1 MHFIEEVVHHIQ
13 MEIFIGVFT
22 HKATVKEIHELNKSR
37 TNSILISSSRRKA
50 FPEHAKKNIVERE
63 QTHNGANLLIG
74 RVERSQLIL
83 IRMSSM
89 LMHTMTNWH
98 TKTLESIVQQLSKF
112 IEVGLTHVVS
122 CHPLE
127 GESLIFL
134 KGKGSIELLNDLLI
148 VVTLN
153 IHEVK

>member
-1 MHFIEEVVHHIQ
+1 
-13 MEIFIGVFT
+13 
-22 HKATVKEIHELNKSR
+22 
-37 TNSILISSSRRKA
+37 
-50 FPEHAKKNIVERE
+50 
-63 QTHNGANLLIG
+63 
-74 RVERSQLIL
+74 
-83 IRMSSM
+83 MSSM

-98 TKTLESIVQQLSKF
+98 TKTLESIVQQLSKL

-127 GESLIFL
+127 GESLIFI
-134 KGKGSIELLNDLLI
+134 KGEGSIELLNDLLI